1 MRRLVRILL
10 GLVLVPAILI
20 AFVVAHEVGHTLLAQ
35 ALGDPNST
43 FYLVKID
50 EHGECLGCNIYDQT
64 KLSWSGNLVV
74 SLAGLLATQ
83 VVAVAALLMLGLRR
97 AGGFLR
103 RLLMG
108 IALEFAFLDVMV
120 QVTQGLLYDMSRH
133 TWPTDV
139 DLLDFMLLLQSKTA
153 VSQSVLKGLL
163 FAGSVAYLAGFVWLY
178 RRVGAQQHLR
188 SARQI
193 KTAQA
198 SRS

>member
-1 MRRLVRILL
+1 MRKLVRILL
-10 GLVLVPAILI
+10 SLVLVPAILI
-20 AFVVAHEVGHTLLAQ
+20 AFVVVHELGHTVLSRV
-35 ALGDPNST
+35 LGDPHST
-43 FYLVKID
+43 FYLVKI
-50 EHGECLGCNIYDQT
+50 EKHSACLGCNIYDQT
-64 KLSWSGNLVV
+64 KLSWSANLVV
-74 SLAGLLATQ
+74 SLAGLMATQ
-83 VVAVAALLMLGLRR
+83 VVALAALWMLGLRR
-97 AGGFLR
+97 VGGFLR
-103 RLLMG
+103 RLLAG
-108 IALEFAFLDVMV
+108 IALGFAFLDVMV

-133 TWPTDV
+133 TWPTNV

-163 FAGSVAYLAGFVWLY
+163 FAGSVAYLSGFVWLY